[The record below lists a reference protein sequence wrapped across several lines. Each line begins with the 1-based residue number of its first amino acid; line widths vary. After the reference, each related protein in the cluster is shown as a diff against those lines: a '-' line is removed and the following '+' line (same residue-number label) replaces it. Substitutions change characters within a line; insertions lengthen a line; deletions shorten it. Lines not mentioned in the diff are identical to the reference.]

1 MEILHSVSFPRM
13 LKIYNFVPIIHFNR
27 VYSFQNKKYIQI
39 FNRIIRAIIIIKHNT
54 GAVGCAHFT
63 AANIL
68 PATNKVPRGWVYKS
82 SSKTRSGRCERE
94 RERKGFI
101 HDLYFVCVCN
111 RYLIRLLITVNYLG
125 SLIRNGAFHFKG
137 GLPI

>member
-1 MEILHSVSFPRM
+1 MGILHGVSFPRM

-27 VYSFQNKKYIQI
+27 VCSFENKKYIQI

-68 PATNKVPRGWVYKS
+68 PATNKVPRGEFINRLLKLVP
-82 SSKTRSGRCERE
+82 EDARE

-125 SLIRNGAFHFKG
+125 RLIRNGAFHFRG